1 MSEKEKHSLSLDS
14 KIRLNEIK
22 CPVDIFI
29 TIQERS
35 KNPKIIQKLLH
46 DLGIVLDS
54 FESYESKFPIR
65 IHRINIDSIKDAK
78 VVKRFNLVKRN
89 AIIITTEQNRKKFC
103 SVTMI
108 PMMKIFFQ
116 LAQIIGQIIH

>member
-1 MSEKEKHSLSLDS
+1 M
-14 KIRLNEIK
+14 
-22 CPVDIFI
+22 
-29 TIQERS
+29 
-35 KNPKIIQKLLH
+35 H

-89 AIIITTEQNRKKFC
+89 AIIITTEQNRKKILF
-103 SVTMI
+103 SYNDSDDENILSANSNYRSNNSLIREKFGNQVFTAI
-108 PMMKIFFQ
+108 ERINKWNF
-116 LAQIIGQIIH
+116 

>member
-1 MSEKEKHSLSLDS
+1 MASLTCLKKRNIVFRLIR

-54 FESYESKFPIR
+54 FESYKSKFPIR

-78 VVKRFNLVKRN
+78 SC
-89 AIIITTEQNRKKFC
+89 KK
-103 SVTMI
+103 I
-108 PMMKIFFQ
+108 
-116 LAQIIGQIIH
+116 

>member
-1 MSEKEKHSLSLDS
+1 M
-14 KIRLNEIK
+14 
-22 CPVDIFI
+22 
-29 TIQERS
+29 
-35 KNPKIIQKLLH
+35 H

-54 FESYESKFPIR
+54 FESYKSKFPIR

-89 AIIITTEQNRKKFC
+89 AIIITTEQNEKNSV

-116 LAQIIGQIIH
+116 LTQIIGQIIH